1 MTWFITWIM
10 LFDILIPLMAVGSA
24 VKFYIQLMVILSVV
38 ALISSSKT
46 KETEIKQI
54 TEVLQQAADGIKKM
68 QKQKIGM
75 IKFLA
80 LTFYLLDRLIQNL
93 ILVAIICWL
102 LLKSQFEKEINL
114 VLWNFESLSEFL
126 IDLYEPY

>member
-1 MTWFITWIM
+1 
-10 LFDILIPLMAVGSA
+10 MAIRSA
-24 VKFYIQLMVILSVV
+24 VKFYIQLMVILSLV

-102 LLKSQFEKEINL
+102 LLKSQFQKEINL
-114 VLWNFESLSEFL
+114 VLWNFDSLPGFL
-126 IDLYEPY
+126 YDWYEPY

>member
-126 IDLYEPY
+126 IDL